1 MENKSTG
8 SAMTS
13 PDGQA
18 KHIGFVTRINVHPN
32 FVTPNRVH
40 FSDNEASQPSQSED
54 SMNTPTREEFNLKFE
69 TMELRMDG
77 RVASIEA
84 KINAFLDRTEANEKI
99 LSLRLDQAV
108 TAAEN
113 ASGAADRASSAADR
127 AASSA
132 ERSGGLKSTMWLTS
146 ITTILAV
153 LGIAL
158 AAYFGT
164 QQSNIGIVQATIAA
178 FESGKSSGG
187 NKEASS
193 PVVVTPQP
201 ASTRK

>member
-1 MENKSTG
+1 
-8 SAMTS
+8 MTS
-13 PDGQA
+13 SDDQEPY
-18 KHIGFVTRINVHPN
+18 IGFVSRIADHPN
-32 FVTPNRVH
+32 FAPPNRVH
-40 FSDNEASQPSQSED
+40 FTGNESSQPIQSDD

-69 TMELRMDG
+69 AMEVKMDG

-84 KINAFLDRTEANEKI
+84 KINAFLDRTDANEKI
-99 LSLRLDQAV
+99 LSLRIDQAV

-187 NKEASS
+187 NKEPSTPA
-193 PVVVTPQP
+193 VGAPQP
-201 ASTRK
+201 ATTKK